1 MTFMQISLGVLKF
14 LLQQKTILKKQLT
27 NQTDF

>member
-14 LLQQKTILKKQLT
+14 LLQQKTILKKLLSKHRAK
-27 NQTDF
+27 